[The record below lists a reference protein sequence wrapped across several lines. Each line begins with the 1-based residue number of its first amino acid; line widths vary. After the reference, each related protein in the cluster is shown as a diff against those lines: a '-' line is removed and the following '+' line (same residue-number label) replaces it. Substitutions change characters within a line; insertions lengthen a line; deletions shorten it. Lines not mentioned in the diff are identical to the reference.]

1 MFHVKH
7 NVIIIGSG
15 PAGYTAAIYLGRA
28 GLNPVMVT
36 GALSPGGQLVNTT
49 EVENF
54 PGFPEG
60 ILGPDLM
67 DRMKEQAKRFGTTY
81 IADDVSSI
89 EACESD
95 SVKPTYRVT
104 LSDDSQLE
112 ASSLIIATGS
122 SFRKLGVPGEQELSG
137 HGVSY
142 CATCDGF
149 FFRNKP
155 IVVVGGGD
163 SAFEEALFLTRFG
176 SSVTLI
182 HRRDSFRASQIMVDR
197 AKANPTITLMT
208 NTVVTSITG
217 TSSPTQNTGAP
228 IAIPGLT
235 LKRPAVAPA
244 SVSSI
249 AAVMRDAVCFF
260 TVLPPAYTE
269 TATIAGRMRRSP
281 SRYPF
286 WNTSQTLSL
295 SYSLSSTCL
304 MALWR
309 LGSKVSPNAAISVT
323 PSFSKAFWICAK
335 VSSTPFL

>member
-81 IADDVSSI
+81 ITDDVSSI

-112 ASSLIIATGS
+112 ASALIIATGS
-122 SFRKLGVPGEQELSG
+122 SFRKLGGAPANRSCPDMA
-137 HGVSY
+137 SRT
-142 CATCDGF
+142 A
-149 FFRNKP
+149 P
-155 IVVVGGGD
+155 P
-163 SAFEEALFLTRFG
+163 AMA
-176 SSVTLI
+176 SS
-182 HRRDSFRASQIMVDR
+182 S
-197 AKANPTITLMT
+197 
-208 NTVVTSITG
+208 G
-217 TSSPTQNTGAP
+217 TS
-228 IAIPGLT
+228 
-235 LKRPAVAPA
+235 
-244 SVSSI
+244 
-249 AAVMRDAVCFF
+249 
-260 TVLPPAYTE
+260 
-269 TATIAGRMRRSP
+269 
-281 SRYPF
+281 
-286 WNTSQTLSL
+286 LSW
-295 SYSLSSTCL
+295 S
-304 MALWR
+304 
-309 LGSKVSPNAAISVT
+309 
-323 PSFSKAFWICAK
+323 
-335 VSSTPFL
+335 

>member
-122 SFRKLGVPGEQELSG
+122 SFRKLGVPGEQEP
-137 HGVSY
+137 VSY
-142 CATCDGF
+142 T
-149 FFRNKP
+149 
-155 IVVVGGGD
+155 
-163 SAFEEALFLTRFG
+163 
-176 SSVTLI
+176 
-182 HRRDSFRASQIMVDR
+182 H
-197 AKANPTITLMT
+197 
-208 NTVVTSITG
+208 
-217 TSSPTQNTGAP
+217 
-228 IAIPGLT
+228 LT
-235 LKRPAVAPA
+235 LP
-244 SVSSI
+244 
-249 AAVMRDAVCFF
+249 
-260 TVLPPAYTE
+260 T
-269 TATIAGRMRRSP
+269 
-281 SRYPF
+281 
-286 WNTSQTLSL
+286 N
-295 SYSLSSTCL
+295 SY
-304 MALWR
+304 
-309 LGSKVSPNAAISVT
+309 V
-323 PSFSKAFWICAK
+323 
-335 VSSTPFL
+335 

>member
-81 IADDVSSI
+81 ITDDVSSI

-112 ASSLIIATGS
+112 ASALIIATGS

-155 IVVVGGGD
+155 IVVVGGGED
-163 SAFEEALFLTRFG
+163 CRLDGTKDQGDGPEDARREEGG
-176 SSVTLI
+176 SI
-182 HRRDSFRASQIMVDR
+182 GQHRL
-197 AKANPTITLMT
+197 K
-208 NTVVTSITG
+208 
-217 TSSPTQNTGAP
+217 GA
-228 IAIPGLT
+228 
-235 LKRPAVAPA
+235 
-244 SVSSI
+244 
-249 AAVMRDAVCFF
+249 
-260 TVLPPAYTE
+260 
-269 TATIAGRMRRSP
+269 RR
-281 SRYPF
+281 
-286 WNTSQTLSL
+286 L
-295 SYSLSSTCL
+295 
-304 MALWR
+304 
-309 LGSKVSPNAAISVT
+309 
-323 PSFSKAFWICAK
+323 
-335 VSSTPFL
+335 

>member
-197 AKANPTITLMT
+197 AKA
-208 NTVVTSITG
+208 
-217 TSSPTQNTGAP
+217 
-228 IAIPGLT
+228 IPGLT

-249 AAVMRDAVCFF
+249 AVRNVVTGEESTLDTNAVFVAIGHTPATDFAAGVVDRDDDGYVVVQGAS
-260 TVLPPAYTE
+260 TVTSAPGIFA
-269 TATIAGRMRRSP
+269 AGDCVDRTYR
-281 SRYPF
+281 
-286 WNTSQTLSL
+286 Q
-295 SYSLSSTCL
+295 
-304 MALWR
+304 
-309 LGSKVSPNAAISVT
+309 AISAAGMGCRAALDT
-323 PSFSKAFWICAK
+323 QAYL
-335 VSSTPFL
+335 TD